1 MITQPKREN
10 AKIERRDTGV
20 SAYKSNEPVMP
31 NLYLDAGARLHH
43 DFGRFMTKR
52 PSTNRFRRT
61 DGK

>member
-43 DFGRFMTKR
+43 NFGQIRGYPR
-52 PSTNRFRRT
+52 CEN
-61 DGK
+61 